1 MTYAV
6 EGLTTSSAAVFS
18 EIFYEVPGQR
28 WVATADGKVIPVAR
42 VNYVLRA
49 AVIPAG
55 TKEVVFRF
63 EPETYTTGS
72 AVDGAFSLVLLA
84 SVGLA
89 LWIEFKR
96 RRSA

>member
-6 EGLTTSSAAVFS
+6 EGLTKNSTAVFS

-28 WVATADGKVIPVAR
+28 WIATADGVEIPVAR

-55 TKEVVFRF
+55 TKEVQFTFV
-63 EPETYTTGS
+63 PETYKVGS
-72 AVDGAFSLVLLA
+72 TIDGVFSVLLLA
-84 SVGLA
+84 SLGFA

-96 RRSA
+96 RRA